1 MVNGETVH
9 QAGAPVLFT
18 STSFLPLPV
27 NQPSQSHFLRQQI
40 LHFQIKTLHSLQ
52 QRKSA
57 VCSCRCKYQRIG
69 NKITLAL
76 GTIPSTESSQ
86 SWTGQQGLWKVLGGL
101 FKGHSSKRKFV
112 FPLIIPDARPVN
124 QQPLVKGN
132 FQCSPFWKLT
142 QSKSEGASLKVSSLR
157 R

>member
-1 MVNGETVH
+1 MPPSGSNGSDTNFGPIAIKGSGHETATMVNGETVH
-9 QAGAPVLFT
+9 QAGAT
-18 STSFLPLPV
+18 SSSRTIYQHLLSATASQPTITVSFPLAKKTAR
-27 NQPSQSHFLRQQI
+27 QPI
-40 LHFQIKTLHSLQ
+40 LHFQIKALHSLQ

-101 FKGHSSKRKFV
+101 FKGHSSKRIFV
-112 FPLIIPDARPVN
+112 FL
-124 QQPLVKGN
+124 
-132 FQCSPFWKLT
+132 
-142 QSKSEGASLKVSSLR
+142 
-157 R
+157 